1 MGLRNERAH
10 FGGRVHG
17 VAHLQQGRALFQ
29 ARQKSICYAALHEH
43 PGAVG
48 ADLALGIEVA
58 HHGGD
63 YGLFQVGV
71 VKHQQGRF
79 AAQLHGHALQGSGGG
94 LHYVFA
100 SGHRAGD
107 RHLGHA
113 GVRRQ
118 QRASC
123 TAPLQHVEHAGRHS
137 GFQVNFGQ
145 LHRRGRGQLRGFENH
160 GIARSQGG
168 RRLPA
173 GNLQGVVPGAN
184 AHAHAQRLLAGVGES
199 IF

>member
-1 MGLRNERAH
+1 MRFRNQRAH

-17 VAHLQQGRALFQ
+17 VTHLQQGRALFQ
-29 ARQKSICYAALHEH
+29 ARQKSICNAALHEY

-48 ADLALGIEVA
+48 ADLALGIKVA
-58 HHGGD
+58 HHGSGH
-63 YGLFQVGV
+63 GLLQVGV

-79 AAQLHGHALQGSGGG
+79 SAQFHGHALQGSGGG

-100 SGHRAGD
+100 GGHRTGD
-107 RHLGHA
+107 RDFGYA

-118 QRASC
+118 QRASGA
-123 TAPLQHVEHAGRHS
+123 APLQHVEHAGGHA
-137 GFQVNFGQ
+137 GLEVNFGQ
-145 LHRRGRGQLRGFENH
+145 LYRRGGGQLRGFENH